1 MAVKFSQKS
10 PSAGSALVLSQ
21 NGSTPDQD
29 LTHVLNDDDDDDDD
43 DDDLPLLKGVPPIPQ
58 VKHRG
63 PSREAPGCCH
73 TSSPQSRWAAR
84 RPTGDR
90 LDRAAF
96 AVAEVG
102 ESKIAAAL
110 VAAGCL
116 EHAVDSGLA
125 SSDKRALPRQQFSQ
139 RPQLS
144 VTSFP
149 SVFN

>member
-1 MAVKFSQKS
+1 MMTMTMTMTMTCHFCFE
-10 PSAGSALVLSQ
+10 
-21 NGSTPDQD
+21 
-29 LTHVLNDDDDDDDD
+29 
-43 DDDLPLLKGVPPIPQ
+43 GVQPIPTSESQ
-58 VKHRG
+58 G
-63 PSREAPGCCH
+63 PVEGGSRLLPHLKSSGCH
-73 TSSPQSRWAAR
+73 TSRRAAR

-139 RPQLS
+139 RLQLS
-144 VTSFP
+144 VTESP
-149 SVFN
+149 SRPSR